1 MGKRGKVEKMGRRGK
16 DDACINGLPDE
27 ILVRI
32 LCLLSLEEAIRTA
45 ILSRRWKNLWMNV
58 PKLEISW
65 RNDPYVFRPHEMS
78 EVKAKVN
85 FVNDFMKL
93 HERTT
98 TSLEELTICLPLDS
112 KYSDDIN
119 KWAEVAAVK
128 RVKKLK
134 LDFDIEDMRS
144 FLFSMKDTSAY
155 YCFLAPPSS
164 IGLYWLKDL
173 YLRGV
178 NVVDKVIECLFS
190 NSPFI
195 ERFCLHYSQKLHKL
209 EIADAPNLKFLE
221 LIFCDHLEHFQISAP
236 NLNAIMLSVR
246 GCPVH
251 LNLYAPSLCHAAL
264 RTVHSFMNVWG
275 YNMFDYLV
283 KMLLQFCQVNKTL
296 TIGFSSD
303 VAITICETFDFSHQ
317 LPELS
322 TVENSSLFA
331 LYAPFLQ
338 KLSIKVMHIRDTVSS
353 RHMELQEVELI
364 DFVGSRN
371 ELEIVLFVLEIAS
384 LVEKLVHAR
393 SRRTAEE
400 ETMSPVDLR
409 MMKSTDILTAML
421 GIMLII
427 SLSELMSD
435 MQGTQMKSDGT
446 LEESGEA
453 QRYRNFLEEM
463 ADESEHK
470 SANLL
475 REGGLLDSALSAIPE
490 KIMENSSKCIAQSA
504 VDVAGVVMQALLARN
519 DAVRSNDHITSL
531 RKICP
536 MVSSEITF
544 EASTAEVEG
553 YGAPKLAVDHTV
565 IYLQLVKSIS
575 RKLSSFTFVHACWN
589 LLFQMDGNHTLHII
603 PDSRQVKA
611 DELEPGVCY
620 LQITAADPLMEDE
633 DLGSRTERIFSLS
646 TGSVRACVFD
656 HFLFDTLFT
665 KNGKSHGGLEDQW
678 KRRTVLQTGGSF
690 VALFNGLRSLMRNLQ
705 GSVAVQLISQ
715 FSPDNSG
722 VLSFCTAF
730 LSGEPATRLRVHE
743 LQQLIAVLF
752 EFMAVCK
759 HAIRV
764 HFRLIGEEDQ
774 EFHTQL
780 VKGFQSLTAE

>member
-16 DDACINGLPDE
+16 DGACINGLPDE

-119 KWAEVAAVK
+119 KWAEVA
-128 RVKKLK
+128 L
-134 LDFDIEDMRS
+134 S
-144 FLFSMKDTSAY
+144 
-155 YCFLAPPSS
+155 PSS

-178 NVVDKVIECLFS
+178 NVVDKV
-190 NSPFI
+190 
-195 ERFCLHYSQKLHKL
+195 
-209 EIADAPNLKFLE
+209 
-221 LIFCDHLEHFQISAP
+221 
-236 NLNAIMLSVR
+236 
-246 GCPVH
+246 
-251 LNLYAPSLCHAAL
+251 
-264 RTVHSFMNVWG
+264 
-275 YNMFDYLV
+275 
-283 KMLLQFCQVNKTL
+283 
-296 TIGFSSD
+296 
-303 VAITICETFDFSHQ
+303 AITICETFDFSHQ

-322 TVENSSLFA
+322 TVEHLQIEFITLCPIWFDVRSQRLHHLWLCA
-331 LYAPFLQ
+331 LLKTAPFLQ

-353 RHMELQEVELI
+353 RHMELQVFSINHNAFCCEMAKVKALANAKWQYYSHQHLKEVELI
-364 DFVGSRN
+364 DLVGSRN

-384 LVEKLVHAR
+384 LVEKVVISICRPQSFWLQQDILR
-393 SRRTAEE
+393 YKENRRTCSLKKDRLAFEGALNTAISEGPNDLNLVNIDPAEE

-470 SANLL
+470 SQPV
-475 REGGLLDSALSAIPE
+475 EGGWTSGQCTVS
-490 KIMENSSKCIAQSA
+490 NSRKNYGEQ
-504 VDVAGVVMQALLARN
+504 VVMVIGEISPDSFLLALDARLEHAHLDMVLVHIGPSGRN
-519 DAVRSNDHITSL
+519 DAVSSSDHITSL

-575 RKLSSFTFVHACWN
+575 RKLSSFTFVHAY
-589 LLFQMDGNHTLHII
+589 
-603 PDSRQVKA
+603 SRQVKA

-620 LQITAADPLMEDE
+620 LQITATDPLMEDE

-656 HFLFDTLFT
+656 HFLFDTPFT

-690 VALFNGLRSLMRNLQ
+690 AALFNGLRSLMRNLQ